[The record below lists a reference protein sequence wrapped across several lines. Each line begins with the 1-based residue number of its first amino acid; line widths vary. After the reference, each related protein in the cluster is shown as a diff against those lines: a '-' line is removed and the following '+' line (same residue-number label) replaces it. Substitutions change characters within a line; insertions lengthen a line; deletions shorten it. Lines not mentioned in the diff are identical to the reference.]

1 MLVNYHFGYYD
12 EFEVMMSRMSRIF
25 FLVVLWEL
33 FFGCCFL
40 IIEYYWKKILLHYI
54 LNLDGIEYGIGL
66 VNDAGL
72 SKAD

>member
-33 FFGCCFL
+33 FFGGDL
-40 IIEYYWKKILLHYI
+40 IKEYNLKKNPRHYI

>member
-1 MLVNYHFGYYD
+1 MG
-12 EFEVMMSRMSRIF
+12 I
-25 FLVVLWEL
+25 VLWL
-33 FFGCCFL
+33 LFL

-72 SKAD
+72 SKAA

>member
-1 MLVNYHFGYYD
+1 MG
-12 EFEVMMSRMSRIF
+12 I
-25 FLVVLWEL
+25 VLW
-33 FFGCCFL
+33 GDL
-40 IIEYYWKKILLHYI
+40 IKEYNLKKNPRHYI